1 MLMPLILLALSLA
14 GLVAALIVPGLSDLL
29 LLAVPCVL
37 ASGILLLRAPRG
49 RMRGQPT
56 ARRSRARRQDIILD
70 GSNIMY
76 WRGDGPELAA
86 VKDTL
91 DGLSARGFRPG
102 VVFDANVGYKLIGRY
117 QNDAE
122 LAKLLGLPRNRV
134 MVVPKGVPADQII
147 LRAARDQG
155 TRIVTN
161 DRFRD
166 WVDAHPEIHRSGH
179 LVRGGYRAG
188 KLWMEMEPETTAQG

>member
-1 MLMPLILLALSLA
+1 MPLILLALSLA
-14 GLVAALIVPGLSDLL
+14 GLVAALIMPGLSDLL

-49 RMRGQPT
+49 RMHGQPT

>member
-1 MLMPLILLALSLA
+1 MPLILLALSLA
-14 GLVAALIVPGLSDLL
+14 GLIAALIVPGLSDLL

-49 RMRGQPT
+49 RKRGQPT

-134 MVVPKGVPADQII
+134 MVVPKGVPADRII

-166 WVDAHPEIHRSGH
+166 WVDAHPEIHHNGH
-179 LVRGGYRAG
+179 LVRGGYRSG